1 MFIPYFMER
10 SNTTMTWYNAI
21 VNSTVSTTQYLK
33 DHYPDVIFRVV
44 GQEERDGKIIRTSEF
59 VKNGKIIVHSTV
71 EMPVDLNP
79 PEFIKLMRLRVKPIG
94 DVVKENGYR
103 VERRIL
109 ANDTIFKEY
118 EMKGDV
124 SMKITEIYY
133 DM

>member
-1 MFIPYFMER
+1 
-10 SNTTMTWYNAI
+10 MTWYKAI

-33 DHYPDVIFRVV
+33 DHYPGVIFTVV

-59 VKNGKIIVHSTV
+59 LKDGKTIVHSTV

-79 PEFIKLMRLRVKPIG
+79 PEFIRLMRLRVKPIG
-94 DVVKENGYR
+94 DVLKENGYR
-103 VERRIL
+103 VDRRIL
-109 ANDTIFKEY
+109 SHDTILKEY

>member
-1 MFIPYFMER
+1 
-10 SNTTMTWYNAI
+10 MTWYNAI

-33 DHYPDVIFRVV
+33 DNYPDVIFRVV
-44 GQEERDGKIIRTSEF
+44 GQEERSGSIIRTSEF

-94 DVVKENGYR
+94 DVLKENGYR

-109 ANDTIFKEY
+109 SNDTIFKEY

-124 SMKITEIYY
+124 SIIITEIYY

>member
-1 MFIPYFMER
+1 
-10 SNTTMTWYNAI
+10 MTWYNAI
-21 VNSTVSTTQYLK
+21 VNSTDSTTQYLK
-33 DHYPDVIFRVV
+33 DHYSDVIFRVV
-44 GQEERDGKIIRTSEF
+44 GQEEHDGKIIRTSEF

-94 DVVKENGYR
+94 DVLKENGYR
-103 VERRIL
+103 VERRIVS
-109 ANDTIFKEY
+109 NDTIFKEY

>member
-1 MFIPYFMER
+1 MFTPIFMER
-10 SNTTMTWYNAI
+10 STTATAWYDAI
-21 VNSTVSTTQYLK
+21 VNSTVSTTQFLK
-33 DHYPDVIFRVV
+33 DHYPEVIFRVV

-59 VKNGKIIVHSTV
+59 VKGDKIIVHSTV

-79 PEFIKLMRLRVKPIG
+79 PEFIRLMRLRVKPIG
-94 DVVKENGYR
+94 DVLKEHGYY

-124 SMKITEIYY
+124 SMKITELYY

>member
-1 MFIPYFMER
+1 
-10 SNTTMTWYNAI
+10 MTWYNAI

-33 DHYPDVIFRVV
+33 DHYSDVIFRVV

-79 PEFIKLMRLRVKPIG
+79 PEFIKMMRLRVKPIG
-94 DVVKENGYR
+94 DVLKENGYR

-109 ANDTIFKEY
+109 SNDTIFKEY